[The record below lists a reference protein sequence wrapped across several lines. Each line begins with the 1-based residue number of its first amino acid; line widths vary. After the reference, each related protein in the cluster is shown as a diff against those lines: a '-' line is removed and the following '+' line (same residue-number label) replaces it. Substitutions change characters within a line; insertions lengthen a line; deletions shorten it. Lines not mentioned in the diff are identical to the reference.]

1 MVDFFRCSWFCS
13 PLENFLRAPMV
24 APPLSWEERRFRH
37 NQRYSDVS
45 SVNVVQ
51 RHTVSGGV
59 SKPSFNYCRVVC
71 SSALPA
77 SCLQVNV
84 VRSRSRLLSR
94 GVLIISLVSF
104 SVQCTLL
111 HSRGKTWM
119 RASEFGR
126 IFVGRETSLASI
138 AHVPCLTVVFRA
150 SVDGVVC
157 RSMRLFVFV
166 FCPAG
171 REVMFI
177 YILVFRTGSCCQGP
191 RPSLCCNS
199 SERVPN
205 FLQNI
210 SVIPREYSARF
221 RDLVLAVL

>member
-1 MVDFFRCSWFCS
+1 MTSYAAFLRNILKISLAPWALAINTLKISLKRREKTQKVSFAPSERQKMVDFFRCSWFCS

-24 APPLSWEERRFRH
+24 APPLSWEERRFCH

-94 GVLIISLVSF
+94 GVLIISLVLF

-138 AHVPCLTVVFRA
+138 AHVPCLSRI
-150 SVDGVVC
+150 SCIGGRSGVQEY
-157 RSMRLFVFV
+157 
-166 FCPAG
+166 A
-171 REVMFI
+171 
-177 YILVFRTGSCCQGP
+177 
-191 RPSLCCNS
+191 SLCFC
-199 SERVPN
+199 
-205 FLQNI
+205 FL
-210 SVIPREYSARF
+210 PGGT
-221 RDLVLAVL
+221 